1 MDRSLCIYLGYVPPC
16 EDMNMID
23 HSTIDNLDQLSPLER
38 AELICPEIR
47 AMGNDAGLVDAIF
60 GDGDQWAADLIAEIA
75 MHQCMGQHYADS
87 QIYPTLLVRA
97 QRKLAEAITRRVLNV
112 VEDTINEHLEQLHED
127 AQPGMTVEQEDRLL
141 RARDMIEEWA

>member
-1 MDRSLCIYLGYVPPC
+1 
-16 EDMNMID
+16 MID
-23 HSTIDNLDQLSPLER
+23 HNTIDNLDQLTPMEQSAL
-38 AELICPEIR
+38 LCPEIL
-47 AMGNDAGLVDAIF
+47 AMGNDNGLVDAIF
-60 GDGDQWAADLIAEIA
+60 GDGDQWAAELIAEIA

-87 QIYPTLLVRA
+87 KIYPTLLMRA

>member
-1 MDRSLCIYLGYVPPC
+1 
-16 EDMNMID
+16 MIN
-23 HSTIDNLDQLSPLER
+23 HAQVDNLDQLSPLER
-38 AELICPEIR
+38 AELVCPEIR

-87 QIYPTLLVRA
+87 KIYPTLLVRA
-97 QRKLAEAITRRVLNV
+97 QRKLADAITRRVLNV
-112 VEDTINEHLEQLHED
+112 VEDVVNEHLAQLNED

-141 RARDMIEEWA
+141 RARELVW